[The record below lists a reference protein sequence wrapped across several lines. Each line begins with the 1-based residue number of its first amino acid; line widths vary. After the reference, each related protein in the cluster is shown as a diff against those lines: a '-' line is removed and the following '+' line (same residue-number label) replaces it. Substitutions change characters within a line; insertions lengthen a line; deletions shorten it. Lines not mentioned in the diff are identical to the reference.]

1 MHTHPCQGLFA
12 AHTLDQPPL
21 RCESRGE
28 SGCEGRALGER
39 FLRKGALFATI
50 LGGWFDFVG
59 KALKMDAKMLLA
71 LQKYGGCCGRE
82 KPDALVA
89 CLLLPG
95 GEG

>member
-1 MHTHPCQGLFA
+1 MKAGVKAVL
-12 AHTLDQPPL
+12 L
-21 RCESRGE
+21 
-28 SGCEGRALGER
+28 ER

-71 LQKYGGCCGRE
+71 LQKYGGYCGRE
-82 KPDALVA
+82 KPDALA